1 MGWSHRLSVLQP
13 VLAPTLLKVSKSDHS
28 KEIENFTDNIA
39 AINVVD
45 VYLDEKLEAERNH
58 IRQLAGSNDP
68 NSTELLRGYV
78 REAMR

>member
-28 KEIENFTDNIA
+28 KEIENITDNIA

-45 VYLDEKLEAERNH
+45 VYLDEKHEAERNH
-58 IRQLAGSNDP
+58 IRQLAGSKDP
-68 NSTELLRGYV
+68 SSTELLRGYV